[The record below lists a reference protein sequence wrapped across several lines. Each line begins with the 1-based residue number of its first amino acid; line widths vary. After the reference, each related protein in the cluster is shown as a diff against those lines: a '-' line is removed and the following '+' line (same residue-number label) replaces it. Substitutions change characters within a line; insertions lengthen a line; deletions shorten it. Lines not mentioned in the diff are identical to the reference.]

1 MPENDSKPLSRP
13 DPVAYD
19 IPETHLSA
27 FFDEALRDSLHRF
40 HGKLT
45 APFQE
50 VLRSAR
56 QQQLRVRG
64 DEAERKRLIRV
75 VLEGLFESLSEVAS
89 SELIAKAAALW
100 QEEVEPA
107 VEALPE
113 QLVCV
118 QGDERFQAT
127 TGDSAYIRSAKAI
140 KRVAYATAKQFWTFR
155 NQKTEPVP
163 DYHFHQSVPLRRIGR
178 YVLLAQ
184 ETVFRDTVAFA
195 CCELTR
201 IFATLLLD
209 EQHVDESE
217 SSQSKGNTPASA
229 VREAE
234 TASAQNEG
242 DKAAPPKTDS
252 TSSSSKKDFAFFL
265 KMPAAAQAE
274 RITAALNRLEALCG
288 LTTENH
294 PVLRAL
300 PDKAIGLARKAG
312 TIELPESRFGS
323 HRVQQQRAAAAKA
336 AAANSAKWQLCF
348 ATVIADYGVQLSLSG
363 LEKEMNQLGEKL
375 RELTHAFFR
384 DNCYVPAE
392 KSISLLRAQRELL
405 DEELSRPKLKSR
417 IEQVQLEAKEAF
429 ESGIPQEAAQHEVL
443 EKLTGQIRQL
453 ITEASLYVQRFGEE
467 LVLAESR
474 SLRFPEPLIKTDR
487 LKWRALSTR
496 FLQSKAFRPLDPA
509 AQQLGPFLDKQ
520 RLAMEEAAGIA
531 ETNLQ
536 AAVYAITE
544 KGEADP
550 AEIAQTGLQRA
561 INALESS
568 IVAIREKQ
576 DSYEQLVKKGSSSVL
591 RRLEQLMR
599 DRDYSALEL
608 QDKAILVQEGALN
621 WQERAQRFAARAG
634 DTFAIA
640 FRYARMKFAGYYA
653 PVARFLGF
661 EPVHAES
668 ARERLNLTE
677 YLIRNKSNDEKL
689 PFIYQRLFRRSLLI
703 EQRFYLDAPGNIGH
717 LVTGYEQWRKGIPW
731 SMAVVGQKGSG
742 KSTLIHF
749 FKQSERLKTQVVHI
763 DLSETIYEPGPMLR
777 LISRAAGFSE
787 TDSLGELVAK
797 FERSSIRRVIVFEGV
812 QNLYLRNINGYG
824 AISQFWELLSLTSS
838 QVFWVA
844 ACSRDA
850 WFFFSRMFSAEQF
863 FSQVLHVDRLS
874 GRDIQQGIMLR
885 HRATGFDA
893 AFLPSPEITK
903 SRAYRKLLGDKK
915 ALQQYL
921 QDQYFESLAEMAD
934 GNFSVAMIFWVN
946 SISKADASTITLSPI
961 EVADI
966 DALESPSREVQFT
979 LAALIRHDVLTPEQL
994 ALALHQPL
1002 SGARLM
1008 LGRLAAKGLVVKVS
1022 QGYTIN
1028 HLVYRQ
1034 VTRLLAGKN
1043 ILH

>member
-1 MPENDSKPLSRP
+1 MQENEQEPLSLTEV
-13 DPVAYD
+13 VAYE
-19 IPETHLSA
+19 IPVVQLRA
-27 FFDEALRDSLHRF
+27 FFDKPVRDALHRF

-45 APFQE
+45 APFSE
-50 VLRSAR
+50 RLRSAR
-56 QQQLRVRG
+56 QQLLRVRG
-64 DEAERKRLIRV
+64 EEDDRKRQVRV
-75 VLEGLFESLSEVAS
+75 VLEALFQTLSDAS
-89 SELIAKAAALW
+89 SGNLIAQAARLWENEVSPAL
-100 QEEVEPA
+100 EV
-107 VEALPE
+107 LPE

-127 TGDSAYIRSAKAI
+127 AVDSAYIRSAKAV
-140 KRVAYATAKQFWTFR
+140 KRVAFAAGKQVWTFR
-155 NQKTEPVP
+155 NRKTVPVP
-163 DYHFHQSVPLRRIGR
+163 DYHFHQSVPLRRVAET
-178 YVLLAQ
+178 VLLGE
-184 ETVFRDTVAFA
+184 ETVFRDTVAYA
-195 CCELTR
+195 CCDLTR
-201 IFATLLLD
+201 IFAALLLD
-209 EQHVDESE
+209 ELETGGAESSE
-217 SSQSKGNTPASA
+217 SKSSAPEPAAVQSKGDH
-229 VREAE
+229 V
-234 TASAQNEG
+234 
-242 DKAAPPKTDS
+242 AAPKTES
-252 TSSSSKKDFAFFL
+252 AAASSKKEFGVFL
-265 KMPAAAQAE
+265 KLPAAAQAE
-274 RITAALNRLEALCG
+274 RITDALNRMDALCS
-288 LTTENH
+288 LSPENH
-294 PVLRAL
+294 PVLRDL
-300 PDKAIGLARKAG
+300 LDKAISLARRAG
-312 TIELPESRFGS
+312 TIELPESRLGP
-323 HRVQQQRAAAAKA
+323 HRVQQQRTAAAKF
-336 AAANSAKWQLCF
+336 AAANSTKWQLCF
-348 ATVIADYGVQLSLSG
+348 ATVIADYGVQLNLSG
-363 LEKEMNQLGEKL
+363 LEKELEQLGGKL
-375 RELTHAFFR
+375 LELTHAFFR

-392 KSISLLRAQRELL
+392 KTISLLRAQRELL

-417 IEQVQLEAKEAF
+417 IEQVQLQAKEAF

-467 LVLAESR
+467 VVLAESR

-509 AQQLGPFLDKQ
+509 AQQLGRFLDQQ

-561 INALESS
+561 VNALESS

-576 DSYEQLVKKGSSSVL
+576 DSYEQLVKKGSSSAL

-599 DRDYSALEL
+599 DREYSALEL

-634 DTFAIA
+634 DSFAIA
-640 FRYARMKFAGYYA
+640 FRYARMKFVGFYV

-787 TDSLGELVAK
+787 TDSLGELVAI

-885 HRATGFDA
+885 HRATGFEA

-921 QDQYFESLAEMAD
+921 QDQYFESLSEMAD

-946 SISKADASTITLSPI
+946 SISKTDASTITLSPI